1 MTLHIFSVD
10 ANRHFYRLLCTV
22 EGTHLVQEA
31 TQGGMEERDDLKEN
45 NEIDFVNFSCE
56 MPIASG
62 RGFMEVS
69 VLSVSCSAFPV
80 VAVISKREIFA
91 GQ

>member
-1 MTLHIFSVD
+1 M
-10 ANRHFYRLLCTV
+10 
-22 EGTHLVQEA
+22 VQEA
-31 TQGGMEERDDLKEN
+31 THEVMEERDDLKEN
-45 NEIDFVNFSCE
+45 NEIDFVKFSCE

-69 VLSVSCSAFPV
+69 VLSILCSAFTL
-80 VAVISKREIFA
+80 VALRYKGDIFP